1 MTVRVEIT
9 GHSGFTVAPTVVVPQ
24 AAQQTV
30 TETKPQGK
38 PERPTLRLVR

>member
-9 GHSGFTVAPTVVVPQ
+9 TYSGFLTRPTVVVPQ
-24 AAQQTV
+24 PRQAQKQV
-30 TETKPQGK
+30 KPQGR